1 MATIAQPHST
11 TPPPTGIMA
20 WLTTVDHKK
29 IGIMYVLLTFTYF
42 VVGVFLAQILR
53 AELTAPGG
61 KIVDPNEYNQI
72 FTMHG
77 STMIFLFV
85 IPMMAGLGNYFVPL
99 MIGARDMAFPRWN
112 AMSIWLL
119 VFGGLTMYSSFFV
132 TGGAP
137 AIGWTAYV
145 PLSGKDYSPTVGTD
159 LWVIAVALVGTSSLI
174 GAVNFIVTI
183 FKLRAPGMTLM
194 KMPLFVWTVLTMAFM
209 ILLATPVLT
218 VNGILLLLD
227 RNIGTNFF
235 NAAAG
240 GDPVLWQHLFWFYS
254 HPAVY
259 IIVLPGMG
267 IISEVI
273 PVFSRKPL
281 FGYTSMVIATIVIGA
296 QGFATWAHHMYTVGL
311 PPEWEAFFV
320 LTTMIIAV
328 PTGVKMFNWIF
339 TMIGGKI
346 RFDTP
351 MLYAIGFLGTFVMGG
366 ITGVMQAMLPIDEIV
381 SDSMWLVGHL
391 HYAVFGGG
399 GFAIFAGLYYWWPKM
414 FGYKL
419 DERLGKIQFWTM
431 LIGFHITYFPM
442 HIMGLAGMPRRI
454 YDYGA
459 DRSKVFDLQVTEISI
474 KWSDLNELST
484 IGGII
489 MGISVLI
496 LVYNM
501 IKSAL
506 NHEPAGDD
514 PWEGDTLEW
523 MTSSPPPEWNFDK
536 IPAITSRRP
545 ARDARLGLV
554 VEGE

>member
-1 MATIAQPHST
+1 MD
-11 TPPPTGIMA
+11 

-29 IGIMYVLLTFTYF
+29 IGIMYVITTFTFF
-42 VVGVFLAQILR
+42 VLGVALAQVLR
-53 AELTAPGG
+53 AELTEPGG
-61 KIVDPNEYNQI
+61 QIVSANQYNQI

-85 IPMMAGLGNYFVPL
+85 IPMMAGLANYFVPL
-99 MIGARDMAFPRWN
+99 MIGARDMAFPRLN
-112 AMSIWLL
+112 ALSYWLL
-119 VFGGLTMYSSFFV
+119 LSGGLTMYASFFV

-145 PLSGKDYSPTVGTD
+145 PLSGKDYSPTAGTD

-174 GAVNFIVTI
+174 GGVNFIVTI
-183 FKLRAPGMTLM
+183 LKLRAPGMTLM
-194 KMPLFVWTVLTMAFM
+194 KMPLFVWTVFTMAFM

-235 NAAAG
+235 NFTAG

-267 IISEVI
+267 IISEVV

-281 FGYTSMVIATIVIGA
+281 FGYTSMVIATLVIGA

-311 PPEWEAFFV
+311 PPFWETFFV
-320 LTTMIIAV
+320 LMTMIIAV
-328 PTGVKMFNWIF
+328 PTGIKMFNWIF
-339 TMIGGKI
+339 TMIGGAL

-351 MLYAIGFLGTFVMGG
+351 MLYAIGFLSTFLMGG
-366 ITGVMQAMLPIDEIV
+366 ITGVMQAILPIDEV
-381 SDSMWLVGHL
+381 VADSMWLVAHL

-419 DERLGKIQFWTM
+419 DERLGKIQFWSM
-431 LIGFHITYFPM
+431 MVGFHIAYFPL
-442 HIMGLAGMPRRI
+442 HILGLWGMPRRI
-454 YDYGA
+454 YDYTD
-459 DRSKVFDLQVTEISI
+459 DRGWTDMNRLATV
-474 KWSDLNELST
+474 
-484 IGGII
+484 GGII
-489 MGISVLI
+489 MGVSVLI

-501 IKSAL
+501 IKSARD
-506 NHEPAGDD
+506 HIPAGDD
-514 PWEGDTLEW
+514 PWEGNSLEW
-523 MTSSPPPEWNFDK
+523 MTSSPPPAHNFETV
-536 IPAITSRRP
+536 PTITSRRP
-545 ARDARLGLV
+545 ARDARLGIV
-554 VEGE
+554 HEGE